1 MDVDI
6 SVYGPTGPILPIII
20 HLLYDTCEVCLSS
33 VTSSNQHVITS
44 LEILGDLCLRL
55 GVVIKLVE
63 QRTIKDFWILN
74 YGKIMVI
81 TMHCI
86 NGYMALYY
94 IQ

>member
-33 VTSSNQHVITS
+33 VTSAYPREDVSSNQHVITS

-63 QRTIKDFWILN
+63 QRTDHEGLLDIELW
-74 YGKIMVI
+74 
-81 TMHCI
+81 
-86 NGYMALYY
+86 
-94 IQ
+94 